1 MKRKVTAA
9 LTGLVVLA
17 LLLWL
22 GALAWSRHEVQ
33 SRMAGQVADI
43 NALAGVR
50 AINTIDRDG
59 FFSASGTL
67 RVIMADNDADAPA
80 GVIDWRVAYGIL
92 STRFSGQGDIRTRDG
107 KALLADE
114 LSKGEQVDF
123 DARIRHLSHDLTLN
137 ARFPD
142 TMRYQGQSGQG
153 QNSQDQNSQGQNSQG
168 QNTQT
173 QGMTLLLSGAR
184 LGLDEN
190 EQGLRLDGQW
200 SELAQQGP
208 RRQVHLGETHWS
220 MLFPADDAEQTVDTS
235 EGRPGRLDSLD
246 ITDARLQRQGGLPLT
261 LSNLHLEGSTHHE
274 RQEFSYLLKAQLGN
288 AAFSEQQ
295 LGSASLDAV
304 VRRIN
309 EPAARAL
316 LQIMGR
322 DIRQRWQN
330 ARQQAPLD
338 NAGPQ
343 GTAAGEVRDS
353 NDVHDLASLMAP
365 WQEAFFAVMSDSPQ
379 VVVHQL
385 QLESPMLDQ
394 QMHLDG
400 ELTLDGANIKTTRVE
415 QLQTSWGRAAF
426 KRRLDGQ
433 FTLHNAP
440 PLLALVAGQSP
451 DQDTLEL
458 AIRKGVFLINDEP
471 WFLLN

>member
-9 LTGLVVLA
+9 LTALVVLA
-17 LLLWL
+17 LVLWL

-142 TMRYQGQSGQG
+142 TMRYQGLSGQ
-153 QNSQDQNSQGQNSQG
+153 S
-168 QNTQT
+168 QNTQEQNT
-173 QGMTLLLSGAR
+173 QAQGMTLLFSGAR

-200 SELAQQGP
+200 SELAQQSP
-208 RRQVHLGETHWS
+208 QRQVHLGETHWS
-220 MLFPADDAEQTVDTS
+220 MLFPADDADQTDDTP

-246 ITDARLQRQGGLPLT
+246 ISDARLQRQGGLPLT

-295 LGSASLDAV
+295 LGSASLDAM

-316 LQIMGR
+316 LQTMGR

-330 ARQQAPLD
+330 ARQQPTQD
-338 NAGPQ
+338 NAGAQ
-343 GTAAGEVRDS
+343 GMAAGDVRDS
-353 NDVHDLASLMAP
+353 NDVHDLASLMTP

-458 AIRKGVFLINDEP
+458 AIRKGVFLVNDEP

>member
-1 MKRKVTAA
+1 MKRKVAA
-9 LTGLVVLA
+9 GLMALIVLA
-17 LLLWL
+17 LVLWL
-22 GALAWSRHEVQ
+22 AALAWSRHEVQ
-33 SRMAGQVADI
+33 SRMAERVADI

-50 AINTIDRDG
+50 AVNTIESDG
-59 FFSASGTL
+59 FFSSRGTL
-67 RVIMADNDADAPA
+67 RVIMTDSDADADAPA
-80 GVIDWRVAYGIL
+80 GVIDWRVAHGVL
-92 STRFSGQGDIRTRDG
+92 STRFSGHGDIMSRDG

-114 LSKGEQVDF
+114 LSEGERLDF
-123 DARIRHLSHDLTLN
+123 DARIQHLSHDLMLN

-142 TMRYQGQSGQG
+142 TMRYQGHSG
-153 QNSQDQNSQGQNSQG
+153 QDQNTQAQGV
-168 QNTQT
+168 
-173 QGMTLLLSGAR
+173 TLLLSGAR

-208 RRQVHLGETHWS
+208 RRQMHLGETHWS
-220 MLFPADDAEQTVDTS
+220 MLFPADDADQTVDTP
-235 EGRPGRLDSLD
+235 EGQPGRLDSLD
-246 ITDARLQRQGGLPLT
+246 ISSARLQRQGGLPLT
-261 LSNLHLEGSTHHE
+261 LSNLHLEGSTHHD

-316 LQIMGR
+316 LQTMGR

-330 ARQQAPLD
+330 ARQQEAQD
-338 NAGPQ
+338 NVGPQ
-343 GTAAGEVRDS
+343 EMAAGNVRYS

-400 ELTLDGANIKTTRVE
+400 ELTLDGANIRTTRVE

-440 PLLALVAGQSP
+440 PLLSLVAGQSP
-451 DQDTLEL
+451 DQDTLKL
-458 AIRKGVFLINDEP
+458 AIRKGVFLVNDEP

>member
-1 MKRKVTAA
+1 MKRKVTTA
-9 LTGLVVLA
+9 LVALVVLA
-17 LLLWL
+17 LTLWL

-33 SRMAGQVADI
+33 ARMAGKVADI

-50 AINTIDRDG
+50 AINTIDNDG
-59 FFSASGTL
+59 FFSSSGTL
-67 RVIMADNDADAPA
+67 RVIMSDSDADADAPA
-80 GVIDWRVAYGIL
+80 GMIDWRVAYGVL
-92 STRFSGQGDIRTRDG
+92 STRFSGHGDIMSRDG

-114 LSKGEQVDF
+114 LSEGERLDF
-123 DARIRHLSHDLTLN
+123 DAHIQHLGHDLTLN

-142 TMRYQGQSGQG
+142 TMRYHGQNGQG
-153 QNSQDQNSQGQNSQG
+153 QGP
-168 QNTQT
+168 QT
-173 QGMTLLLSGAR
+173 QGMTLRLSGAR

-208 RRQVHLGETHWS
+208 RRQVHFGETHWS
-220 MLFPADDAEQTVDTS
+220 MLFPADDADQTGDAP

-246 ITDARLQRQGGLPLT
+246 ISDARLQRQGGLPLT
-261 LSNLHLEGSTHHE
+261 LNNLHLEGSTHHD

-316 LQIMGR
+316 LQTMGR

-330 ARQQAPLD
+330 ARQQEPRD
-338 NAGPQ
+338 NAGSQ
-343 GTAAGEVRDS
+343 GMAADDGEYP
-353 NDVHDLASLMAP
+353 NNVHDLASLMAL

-394 QMHLDG
+394 HMHLDG
-400 ELTLDGANIKTTRVE
+400 ELTLDGTNIKTTRVE

-440 PLLALVAGQSP
+440 PLLALVAGQAP

-458 AIRKGVFLINDEP
+458 VIRKGVFLVNDEP